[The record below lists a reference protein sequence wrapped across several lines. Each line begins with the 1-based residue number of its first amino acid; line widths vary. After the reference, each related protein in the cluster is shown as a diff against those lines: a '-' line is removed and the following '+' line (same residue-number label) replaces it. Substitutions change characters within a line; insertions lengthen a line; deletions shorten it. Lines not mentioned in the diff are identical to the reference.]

1 MSDEKWVLGLGE
13 VLWDCFPDRELPGG
27 APANFAF
34 HAAQLGCRAA
44 VLSRVGTD
52 RRGDELLALLQS
64 GSVVTDYIQRDAA
77 HPTGAV
83 EVDTSRPDQ
92 PRFTI
97 RPDAAWDFMEWTPQW
112 RSVSENAAAV
122 CFGTL
127 AQRSPVSRDTIRR
140 LLSSVRDHALVVYDV
155 NLRQDYFDRARIEE
169 SLRLCHVVKLNEE
182 EEATLTEL
190 LDLGPCY
197 PREFAARLQDR
208 YGVQAVCITRGAN
221 GCLLI
226 EEDRVAD
233 EPGVPVEV
241 ADTVGAGDAFTA
253 AWVFSRLHGRPL
265 PWQARFANRVGAL
278 IASRPGAMPVVKDEL
293 RALLQEFSVEAD
305 PNCGRSCPQS

>member
-44 VLSRVGTD
+44 VLSRVGDD
-52 RRGDELLALLQS
+52 RRGEDLLALLQN
-64 GSVVTDYIQRDAA
+64 GGVVTDYIQRDAA
-77 HPTGAV
+77 HATGTV

-112 RSVSENAAAV
+112 REAAENAAAV

-127 AQRSPVSRDTIRR
+127 AQRSPTSRETIRR
-140 LLSSVRDHALVVYDV
+140 VLSSVKDRALVVYDV
-155 NLRQDYFDRARIEE
+155 NLRQDYFDRSRIEE

-182 EEATLTEL
+182 EEAALTEL
-190 LDLGPCY
+190 LELGPCY

-208 YGVQAVCITRGAN
+208 YGVRAVCITRGAN
-221 GCLLI
+221 GCLVI
-226 EEDRVAD
+226 EGDQVAD
-233 EPGVPVEV
+233 EPGVAVEV
-241 ADTVGAGDAFTA
+241 VDTVGAGDAFTA
-253 AWVFSRLHGRPL
+253 AWVFARLRGQPL
-265 PWQARFANRVGAL
+265 HRQAQFANRVGAL
-278 IASRPGAMPVVKDEL
+278 VASRPGAMPIVKDEL
-293 RALLQEFSVEAD
+293 RALMEELSL
-305 PNCGRSCPQS
+305 